1 MELRIRR
8 SFFSSLLFLTI
19 LLTGAISAQEDSL
32 VFRPDVER
40 VFVLAMKTFGEAQFD
55 SAAAL
60 FVRCTKEYPYN
71 HRTTG
76 AYIMAG
82 KSYYRLGNYRESV
95 RLLKNFL
102 DLYPASQ
109 YLPDAHYTLGLDY
122 FRMLRYEDAASEL
135 SMAYETTADA
145 VTRDRSIRLLN
156 ELATNYLSV
165 AELQLLLGTAT
176 SDAVKAVLTLH
187 LAERIFRTGDVKS
200 AQDILEPIALLPP
213 STPYVDKAIDLL
225 QRIQFSG
232 TIKIGALLPL
242 MLKSQQAS
250 MRELGVDL
258 LDGMKMAVEEHNRIN
273 LPKVTLEVRDSERDP
288 SVTARTVTELC
299 NDDGVVAILGP
310 VFSNEAFAGAGI
322 ASARGVPLL
331 TPTATANGIASIGSY
346 VFQLNPDFDVR
357 GRAMAR
363 FAFSNGSRRFA
374 VLSPV
379 DQIPKSMAEAFVD
392 EIGKLGGELID
403 IQWYQAGAT
412 DLRMQISTMRQRALD
427 KTEPYVVNF
436 ASRLSFENL
445 RSILMTGV
453 DPHVV
458 DSLVEWGASV
468 PVKELW
474 GEQGKYMADSLL
486 IPTERA
492 VIKYDSLA
500 LIVDNID
507 DIFLPIASPVEIGIV
522 SSQLKYFNFRTR
534 FLGTGEWFDLADL
547 DQNRQYTDGV
557 IFSNDTYVEE
567 SGKEYQLFVGRYQQ
581 IMNKKPNATA
591 LIGYD
596 AAKLLLD
603 QIAKGSSRRNELAVA
618 LTKIKGVKGQHTTFT
633 IGSSRVNTSLTL
645 LQFKNRS
652 VRKIGEID
660 LPDEQPQE
668 EIQP

>member
-1 MELRIRR
+1 MELGIKP
-8 SFFSSLLFLTI
+8 SFFSLFLII
-19 LLTGAISAQEDSL
+19 LLTGALSAQEDSL

-40 VFVLAMKTFGEAQFD
+40 VFVVAMKSFGDAQFD
-55 SAAAL
+55 SAAAM
-60 FVRCTKEYPYN
+60 FVRCVKEYPYN

-76 AYIMAG
+76 AHIMAG

-102 DLYPASQ
+102 DLYPASR

-122 FRMLRYEDAASEL
+122 FRMLRYEDAASEF
-135 SMAYETTADA
+135 SVAYETAGDA
-145 VTRDRSIRLLN
+145 VTRDRSIQLLN
-156 ELATNYLSV
+156 ELAVNYMSV
-165 AELQLLLGTAT
+165 AELQLLLGSTT

-200 AQDILEPIALLPP
+200 AQDILAPIALLPP

-225 QRIQFSG
+225 QRIQVSG

-258 LDGMKMAVEEHNRIN
+258 LDGMKMAVEEYNRVN
-273 LPKVTLEVRDSERDP
+273 LPRVTLEVRDSERDP
-288 SVTARTVTELC
+288 GVAARTVTELC
-299 NDDGVVAILGP
+299 SDDGVVAIFGP
-310 VFSNEAFAGAGI
+310 VFSNEAFACAGI
-322 ASARGVPLL
+322 ASAKGVPLL

-363 FAFSNGSRRFA
+363 FAFSGGSRRFA

-379 DQIPKSMAEAFVD
+379 DQIPKSMADAFVD
-392 EIGKLGGELID
+392 EIGKLGGELVD

-412 DLRMQISTMRQRALD
+412 DLRMQISTMRQRAMD
-427 KTEPYVVNF
+427 KTEPYVINF
-436 ASRLSFENL
+436 ASRLSFDDL
-445 RSILMTGV
+445 KKILMTGV
-453 DPHVV
+453 EPHVV

-474 GEQGKYMADSLL
+474 GEEGKHIADSLL

-500 LIVDNID
+500 LAVENID
-507 DIFLPIASPVEIGIV
+507 DIFLPIASPDEIGIV
-522 SSQLKYFNFRTR
+522 SSQLQYFNFRTR
-534 FLGTGEWFDLADL
+534 FLGTGEWYDLADL
-547 DQNRQYTDGV
+547 DQNRQYTNGV
-557 IFSNDTYVEE
+557 VFSNDTFVDENN
-567 SGKEYQLFVGRYQQ
+567 KDYQLFVGRYQQ
-581 IMNKKPNATA
+581 MMNKKPNATA

-603 QIAKGSSRRNELAVA
+603 QIARGSARRNDLAVA
-618 LTKIKGVKGQHTTFT
+618 LSNIKGVKGWHTTFT
-633 IGSSRVNTSLTL
+633 IGRSRVNTALSL
-645 LQFKNRS
+645 LQFRDRS
-652 VRKIGEID
+652 VRKIGDID
-660 LPDEQPQE
+660 LPDEHPQE